1 MNKIFILMLLSSLLF
16 SCNNNQIYSKYKS
29 IDHNKWHKDSIVSFN
44 VDIKDTLSNH
54 AIYLNLR
61 NDKDY
66 NFNNIF
72 LIVNVNY
79 PNKNKITD
87 TLEYR
92 MTDEKGRFLGSG
104 FTDIK
109 ENKLAFK
116 ENIIFPL
123 SGKYQFNI
131 QQAVR
136 KNGKENGI
144 EFLEGITDV
153 GLEIEKI
160 K

>member
-1 MNKIFILMLLSSLLF
+1 MLLSSLLF

-79 PNKNKITD
+79 PNKNKVTD

-116 ENIIFPL
+116 ENIVFPS

-136 KNGKENGI
+136 KIGSENGI
-144 EFLEGITDV
+144 EILEGITDV
-153 GLEIEKI
+153 GIEIEKT

>member
-1 MNKIFILMLLSSLLF
+1 MNKFFILMLLSSLLF

-79 PNKNKITD
+79 PNKNKVTD

-116 ENIIFPL
+116 ENIVFPS

-136 KNGKENGI
+136 KIGSENGI
-144 EFLEGITDV
+144 EILEGITDV
-153 GLEIEKI
+153 GIEIEKT